1 MKWLTKLKEDSTDY
15 LFDHPNLKKTLS
27 FIFKL
32 FVTALSAFIFAYG
45 FRAFIAPTIDCVEG
59 WFPKDASGNIPDA
72 FRNKGITEADYVT
85 PLHLISGGASGCS
98 QVIIRFIEIFV
109 DITHLEKMF
118 TSLLYILLNIP
129 LLILLQE
136 NF

>member
-45 FRAFIAPTIDCVEG
+45 FRASLRQSIALRVG
-59 WFPKDASGNIPDA
+59 SRKMQV
-72 FRNKGITEADYVT
+72 VT
-85 PLHLISGGASGCS
+85 S
-98 QVIIRFIEIFV
+98 QMHSATKELPRRIMSP
-109 DITHLEKMF
+109 HF
-118 TSLLYILLNIP
+118 T
-129 LLILLQE
+129 
-136 NF
+136 